1 MKYSKELKIGVF
13 VIIVSVV
20 SFFLINY
27 LRGEDIFNREIEV
40 VSEYE
45 NLEGLVASSPVF
57 IKGYKAGK
65 VSEVIYNP
73 ETGSFNVVCS
83 VRKEFMIPR
92 DSRMIIHAMDIMG
105 TKAVKIDLG
114 NSDEAVEDGGY
125 LEPAVEYG
133 LMDQLSG
140 EIAPL
145 LSKVSCTLD
154 SLGVTVSGV
163 NRVLSE
169 KNTASISRIIA
180 HLEATMKDV
189 KNLASSIEGRSSE
202 LETFIGNLADL
213 SAEFNVIAQKVDTT
227 VSGVNDMVN
236 TLNESDIDG
245 VVTSLKT
252 LLENMNDPDGSIG
265 KLLTED
271 GVYNSVDSLLNDVDV
286 LVKKIQENPKKY
298 IKISVF

>member
-13 VIIVSVV
+13 VIIVSIV

-27 LRGEDIFNREIEV
+27 LRGEDIFNSEIEV
-40 VSEYE
+40 ISEYE

-114 NSDEAVEDGGY
+114 NSDEPVEDGGY

-180 HLEATMKDV
+180 HLEATMQDV

-202 LETFIGNLADL
+202 LETFIANLADL

-271 GVYNSVDSLLNDVDV
+271 GVYN
-286 LVKKIQENPKKY
+286 
-298 IKISVF
+298 